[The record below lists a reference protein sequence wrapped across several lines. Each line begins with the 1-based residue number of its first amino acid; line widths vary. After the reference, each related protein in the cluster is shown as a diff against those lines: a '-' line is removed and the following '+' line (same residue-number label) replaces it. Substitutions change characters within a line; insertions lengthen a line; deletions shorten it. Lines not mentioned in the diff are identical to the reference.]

1 MAVIIRKGQ
10 YYGTGDVAM
19 YSTAPIGTIMA
30 FAGSTVP
37 DTYLLCDGTS
47 YEISKYPDLYAAIGT
62 TYGQVDDTH
71 FNVPDL
77 RETVLVGVGTRASG
91 VATHDTYTLGQFK
104 DDQLQQHRHYR
115 FSNDSNGSAYAGTG
129 GTGAWTPTAS
139 SGDYGSE
146 IGHISVGRVG
156 STTHGKQMGVNYII
170 KYKLHPNSSSSGDP
184 ESNTDL
190 DYWIGTRAEWMAL
203 SAPKKA
209 EYAGMIVA
217 FTDEAQ
223 AGFVMDSEVVQ
234 GSENP
239 VSGNAVYEAINAQP
253 AVQTE
258 IASIITSGTAVTY
271 LPSGSSI
278 KLRKLSEYHYQIY
291 FEALRFTANC
301 DGGYAH
307 VASFPS
313 SLIGG
318 KVLIG
323 TCGGAFVDM
332 NSNQTY
338 SMYLSQNNA
347 TSPILIT
354 VRTPSIVT
362 GTTYVL
368 DGPVELHVR

>member
-10 YYGTGDVAM
+10 YYGTGDITM

-47 YEISKYPDLYAAIGT
+47 YEISKYPELYTAIGT

-115 FSNDSNGSAYAGTG
+115 FSDDTDGSSYAGTG
-129 GTGAWTPTAS
+129 GTGPWTPS
-139 SGDYGSE
+139 SNSGEYGSE
-146 IGHISVGRVG
+146 VGHISVGRAG
-156 STTHGKQMGVNYII
+156 TTTHGKQMGVNYII
-170 KYKLHPNSSSSGDP
+170 KYKLHPNSSSSGDS

-209 EYAGMIVA
+209 EYSGMIVA

-253 AVQTE
+253 AAQ
-258 IASIITSGTAVTY
+258 INIKSSITSGSVATY
-271 LPSGSSI
+271 LSTSSV

-291 FEALRFTANC
+291 FEALRFTANYS
-301 DGGYAH
+301 GGYAQ
-307 VASFPS
+307 VATFPS

-318 KVLIG
+318 KTLIG
-323 TCGGAFVDM
+323 TCGNVLVDM
-332 NSNQTY
+332 NSNQPY
-338 SMYLSQNNA
+338 SVYLIQNNA
-347 TSPILIT
+347 TVSIT
-354 VRTPSIVT
+354 VRTPAIVAET
-362 GTTYVL
+362 EYVL
-368 DGPVELHVR
+368 DGPVELYVR

>member
-10 YYGTGDVAM
+10 YYGTGDITM

-47 YEISKYPDLYAAIGT
+47 YEISKYPELYNAIGT

-77 RETVLVGVGTRASG
+77 RGKFIEGTPSGTTLGTTIEAGLPNITGEIVSTAGRITSGAIQGVGSH
-91 VATHDTYTLGQFK
+91 VW
-104 DDQLQQHRHYR
+104 
-115 FSNDSNGSAYAGTG
+115 AY
-129 GTGAWTPTAS
+129 GTGADGFNGIKFDAS
-139 SGDYGSE
+139 ESNPIYGN
-146 IGHISVGRVG
+146 
-156 STTHGKQMGVNYII
+156 STTVQPPALCVNYII

-253 AVQTE
+253 AVQTN
-258 IASIITSGTAVTY
+258 IKSSITSGTIATY
-271 LPSGSSI
+271 LSSESSV

-291 FEALRFTANC
+291 FEALRFTATGS
-301 DGGYAH
+301 GGYAQ
-307 VASFPS
+307 VATFPS

-323 TCGGAFVDM
+323 TCGGAFVDL

-338 SMYLSQNNA
+338 SVYLSQSDAASSVSIN
-347 TSPILIT
+347 
-354 VRTPSIVT
+354 VRTPNIVN

-368 DGPVELHVR
+368 CGPVELYVR

>member
-10 YYGTGDVAM
+10 YYGTGDIAM

-47 YEISKYPDLYAAIGT
+47 YEISKYPELYTAIGT
-62 TYGQVDDTH
+62 TYGQVDETH

-91 VATHDTYTLGQFK
+91 VATHDTYTLGEFK
-104 DDQLQQHRHYR
+104 DDQLQEHTHTIHVAGGYPYTAGGYPAAIQTGTTQSEDTGTAGR
-115 FSNDSNGSAYAGTG
+115 FGT
-129 GTGAWTPTAS
+129 
-139 SGDYGSE
+139 
-146 IGHISVGRVG
+146 
-156 STTHGKQMGVNYII
+156 TTHGKQMGVNYII

-253 AVQTE
+253 AAQTN
-258 IASIITSGTAVTY
+258 IRSSLTSGTLVTY
-271 LPSGSSI
+271 SSSESSI

-291 FEALRFTANC
+291 FEALRFTATGS
-301 DGGYAH
+301 GGYAQ

-318 KVLIG
+318 KALIG
-323 TCGGAFVDM
+323 TCGGVFVDM
-332 NSNQTY
+332 NSNQPY
-338 SMYLSQNNA
+338 SVYLAQSDA
-347 TSPILIT
+347 TSPVSIY
-354 VRTPSIVT
+354 VRTPAIVE

-368 DGPVELHVR
+368 CGPVELYVR